1 MEKHSVRIVSV
12 VLEQSSS
19 RLVSNIFATRE
30 NLVTVEKIDDCFP
43 VQGVKLSINLDAM
56 LPGDF
61 VVRSVVAGSRR
72 KVEVL
77 AAHDENGFD
86 NLLASLNETRQ
97 HTADDKSLIE
107 FASGQSL
114 IVLRDACLI
123 AAPKGQ

>member
-1 MEKHSVRIVSV
+1 
-12 VLEQSSS
+12 
-19 RLVSNIFATRE
+19 VSNVFATRE

-43 VQGVKLSINLDAM
+43 IQGVKLHINLDSM

-72 KVEVL
+72 KIEVL

-86 NLLASLNETRQ
+86 NLLSSLTETRQ
-97 HTADDKSLIE
+97 FTDRSLIE

-114 IVLRDACLI
+114 VSLPDACLI
-123 AAPKGQ
+123 AAPKGL